1 MPVIAADS
9 FPKEPAVAWKWKKD
23 GARVRKLTD
32 PATGEVCA
40 EIFDSRVEDVD
51 LAVKSAEKAFRG
63 GWQKTIPAKRAE
75 ILAAMAAKIDTLK
88 EKIAWADCWNMGK
101 PLQSGRGEAGNG
113 AGTFRYY
120 AGLLGSAGGQ
130 VVPVAKEGF
139 DFTIRVPFGVVVGI
153 VPWNFPF
160 PIACWKTAAALAAGN
175 CVILKPAQF
184 TPWSALLLA
193 EAAREAGLPEGVLQV
208 LPGGGSELGDPLVTH
223 PGVRK
228 VSFTGSTEIGRHIMK
243 MAANDIKRVSL
254 ELGGKSPNVVFAD
267 ADVDKAAVASP
278 GAVFDNTGQDCCARS
293 RILVEEGVAER
304 FVKGFVEATQ
314 KLKVGDPKKEDI
326 ELGPLVHQKQL
337 ETTESYVEAARK
349 KGRKILCGGKRIG
362 SKGFFYEPTLIVGC
376 EKDDSWWQEE
386 IFGPVASLRTFRT
399 EEEAVQEANDSIYG
413 LSGSLWTLGLDRAL
427 RVALA
432 IESGNLSVNSH
443 SSVFTQAPFGGVKQS
458 GIGRELG
465 QAGLE
470 GFSEPKNVFIGK
482 P

>member
-9 FPKEPAVAWKWKKD
+9 FSKEPAVAWKWKKD

-51 LAVKSAEKAFRG
+51 LAVKAAEKAFRG

-113 AGTFRYY
+113 ASTFRYY

-267 ADVDKAAVASP
+267 ADVDKAAAASP

-293 RILVEEGVAER
+293 RILFGRERGGPVCEGFRGSHAEAKGGRPEEGRHRTGSA
-304 FVKGFVEATQ
+304 GASEA
-314 KLKVGDPKKEDI
+314 VGDDGELRGSGQEKRPED
-326 ELGPLVHQKQL
+326 PLRRQ
-337 ETTESYVEAARK
+337 AD
-349 KGRKILCGGKRIG
+349 RI
-362 SKGFFYEPTLIVGC
+362 
-376 EKDDSWWQEE
+376 Q
-386 IFGPVASLRTFRT
+386 
-399 EEEAVQEANDSIYG
+399 
-413 LSGSLWTLGLDRAL
+413 
-427 RVALA
+427 RVFL
-432 IESGNLSVNSH
+432 
-443 SSVFTQAPFGGVKQS
+443 
-458 GIGRELG
+458 
-465 QAGLE
+465 
-470 GFSEPKNVFIGK
+470 
-482 P
+482 

>member
-1 MPVIAADS
+1 VIAADS

-23 GARVRKLTD
+23 GARVRRLTD

-40 EIFDSRVEDVD
+40 EIFDARVEDVD
-51 LAVKSAEKAFRG
+51 LAVKAAEKAFRG
-63 GWQKTIPAKRAE
+63 SWQKTIPAQRAE
-75 ILAAMAAKIDTLK
+75 ILAAMAAQIDARK
-88 EKIAWADCWNMGK
+88 ERIAWADCWNMGK

-113 AGTFRYY
+113 ADTFRYY
-120 AGLLGSAGGQ
+120 AGLLASAGGQ

-175 CVILKPAQF
+175 CVVLKPAQF

-228 VSFTGSTEIGRHIMK
+228 ISFTGSTEIGRHIMK

-267 ADVDKAAVASP
+267 ADVDKAAAASP
-278 GAVFDNTGQDCCARS
+278 ISVFDNTGQDCCARS
-293 RILVEEGVAER
+293 RILVEEGVADR
-304 FVKGFVEATQ
+304 FVKGFVDSTN
-314 KLKVGDPKKEDI
+314 KLKVGDPKKDETA
-326 ELGPLVHQKQL
+326 LGPLVHQKQL

>member
-1 MPVIAADS
+1 MIAADS

-23 GARVRKLTD
+23 GARVRRLTD

-40 EIFDSRVEDVD
+40 EIFDARMEDVD
-51 LAVKSAEKAFRG
+51 LAVKAAEKAFRG
-63 GWQKTIPAKRAE
+63 SWQKTIPAQRAE
-75 ILAAMAAKIDTLK
+75 ILAAMAAQIDARK
-88 EKIAWADCWNMGK
+88 ERIAWADCWNMGK

-113 AGTFRYY
+113 ADTFRYY
-120 AGLLGSAGGQ
+120 AGLLASAGGQ

-175 CVILKPAQF
+175 CVVLKPAQF

-228 VSFTGSTEIGRHIMK
+228 ISFTGSTEIGRHIMK

-267 ADVDKAAVASP
+267 ADVDKAAAASP
-278 GAVFDNTGQDCCARS
+278 ISVFDNTGQDCCARS
-293 RILVEEGVAER
+293 RILVEEGVADR
-304 FVKGFVEATQ
+304 FVKGFVDSTN
-314 KLKVGDPKKEDI
+314 KLKVGDPKKDETA
-326 ELGPLVHQKQL
+326 LGPLVHQKQL

>member
-1 MPVIAADS
+1 MIAADS

-23 GARVRKLTD
+23 GARVRRLTD

-40 EIFDSRVEDVD
+40 EIFDARVEDVD
-51 LAVKSAEKAFRG
+51 LAVKAAEKAFRG
-63 GWQKTIPAKRAE
+63 SWQKTIPAQRAE
-75 ILAAMAAKIDTLK
+75 ILAAMAAQIDARK
-88 EKIAWADCWNMGK
+88 ERIAWADCWNMGK

-120 AGLLGSAGGQ
+120 AGLLASAGGQ

-175 CVILKPAQF
+175 CVVLKPAQF

-228 VSFTGSTEIGRHIMK
+228 ISFTGSTEIGRHIMK

-267 ADVDKAAVASP
+267 ADVDKAAAASP
-278 GAVFDNTGQDCCARS
+278 ISVFDNTGQDCCARS
-293 RILVEEGVAER
+293 RILVEEGVADR
-304 FVKGFVEATQ
+304 FVKGFVDSTN
-314 KLKVGDPKKEDI
+314 KLKVGDPKKDETA
-326 ELGPLVHQKQL
+326 LGPLVHQKQL